1 MDSVKGA
8 GLSRAAGGLPSATE
22 IRLFD
27 VRARQ
32 EAVPRALEHDAAV
45 LEHVAAV
52 RELERPRHVLL
63 DEDDRRAA
71 AIDPLERLEDQLHR
85 QGRQP
90 KTRLAQPKEPPGPH
104 EPPSP
109 APPPRPAAR
118 QGPRRLP
125 RR

>member
-1 MDSVKGA
+1 MAWRARACQD
-8 GLSRAAGGLPSATE
+8 AAGGLPSAAE
-22 IRLFD
+22 IRLLD

-45 LEHVAAV
+45 LEDVAAV

-85 QGRQP
+85 QGRHP
-90 KTRLAQPKEPPGPH
+90 ETRLVQQKKPRARH
-104 EPPSP
+104 EP
-109 APPPRPAAR
+109 A
-118 QGPRRLP
+118 
-125 RR
+125 